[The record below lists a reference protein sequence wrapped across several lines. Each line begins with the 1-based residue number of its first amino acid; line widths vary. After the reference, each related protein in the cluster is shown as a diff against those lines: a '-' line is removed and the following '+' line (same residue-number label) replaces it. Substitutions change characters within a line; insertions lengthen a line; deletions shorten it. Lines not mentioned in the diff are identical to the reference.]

1 MTSTSRVTSL
11 IGLVGAG
18 GDDTPAVERVEIP
31 LFQRDYAQGR
41 DTPAVSDI
49 RANFLDVL
57 LRALG
62 GEPPEPVGLDFVYGE
77 VESGTLRPLD
87 GQQRLTTLFLLHW
100 YLASRAGRLDE
111 DQRWKQFS
119 YATRPSARLFCERLV
134 VSPLPAVDSRP
145 SDWIVDQPW
154 YLYVWRHDP
163 TIQSMLVMIDAI
175 DEHFTSVDAEA
186 AWGRLADEDE
196 PAISFLLLS
205 LPEMGSVE
213 DLYIKMNSR
222 GKPLTEFETFKAHFE
237 KTIESSDRAGEFALK
252 VDTTWSDLLWEMR
265 GDDDLTDDEF
275 LRYLE
280 FITEICEWREGRS
293 DGARSRLG
301 LRASVVFGDG
311 NPNRQHHLEFL
322 FSAFDVWTAR
332 SIDKTFDGVFTDRTG
347 DMTNRS
353 KLRVFFRNESTPRSP
368 VNLFDACCRSFG
380 ESRGR
385 ARVFSLGQSLMLYA
399 VLLHLTEDTEDFQ
412 RRVRILRNII
422 EASTDELRPDR
433 MHKILG
439 DVHAVIR
446 EGSVDKVTTLNKA
459 QVDDELRKEAFLDAN
474 PDLQDAVF
482 AMEDHEV
489 LRGSLG
495 AFELDPATLE
505 DRARSFLRLMSEPE
519 LWPDLT
525 AALLAVGEYQR
536 RRTNSRP
543 FLFGTNSKKHDNA
556 WRELLTG
563 ASFERLS
570 QTRQVLMELLDS
582 VGEAQAGAVRD
593 TLNQIA
599 SGFLEKRDSERRFD
613 WRYYIVKYPS
623 MREHGSSTYFAERFD
638 GEEQASMGY
647 SLCMLRGGASA
658 LNGRYRDPYLLA
670 IWRELEADSRI
681 EDPWF
686 TGYEDNAR
694 WLRLNRSGTGLRCVP
709 AGYKLSA
716 PPGEDQLGAFKSVAH
731 DLMADDENVIAVPQE
746 EVDGR
751 LVDSADRIQRGA
763 NIVRLLL
770 AAGL

>member
-11 IGLVGAG
+11 VGLFGAG
-18 GDDTPAVERVEIP
+18 GDDSPAVERVEIP

-41 DTPAVSDI
+41 DTAAVSDI

-57 LRALG
+57 LHAVD
-62 GEPPEPVGLDFVYGE
+62 GETPEPVGLDFIYGE
-77 VESGTLRPLD
+77 LELGTLRPLD

-100 YLASRAGRLDE
+100 YLASRAGQLDE
-111 DQRWKQFS
+111 DHRWKQFS

-134 VSPLPAVDSRP
+134 VSPLPAIDSHP
-145 SDWIVDQPW
+145 SEWIVDQFW

-175 DEHFTSVDAEA
+175 DERFKSIDADA
-186 AWGRLADEDE
+186 AWARLGDENE

-205 LPEMGSVE
+205 LPEMGSIE

-265 GDDDLTDDEF
+265 GDDDLIDDEF
-275 LRYLE
+275 LRYVE
-280 FITEICEWREGRS
+280 FVTEICEWREGRT
-293 DGARSRLG
+293 DGARTRLG
-301 LRASVVFGDG
+301 PRASIVFGDD
-311 NPNRQHHLEFL
+311 NPSRQHHLEFL
-322 FSAFDVWTAR
+322 FAAFDVWTAV
-332 SIDKTFDGVFTDRTG
+332 SIDATFDDLFTDGTG
-347 DMTNRS
+347 DATNPFKVR
-353 KLRVFFRNESTPRSP
+353 LFFRSEGTPQLP

-380 ESRGR
+380 EFRGR
-385 ARVFSLGQSLMLYA
+385 ARVFSLGQSLTLYA
-399 VLLHLTEDTEDFQ
+399 VLIHLTEGTEAFE
-412 RRVRILRNII
+412 RRVRILRNLI

-433 MHKILG
+433 MHKILD

-446 EGSVDKVTTLNKA
+446 DGAVDKVTTLNKA
-459 QVDDELRKEAFLDAN
+459 QVDDELRKAAFLETN
-474 PDLQDAVF
+474 PGLQEAVF
-482 AMEDHEV
+482 ALEDHDL

-495 AFELDPATLE
+495 AFELDATRFE
-505 DRARSFLRLMSEPE
+505 VRARSFLQLMSHPE

-525 AALLAVGEYQR
+525 RALLAVGEYQR

-563 ASFERLS
+563 ASYERLS
-570 QTRQVLMELLDS
+570 RTRQVVMELLDS
-582 VGEAQAGAVRD
+582 VAGAQAGTVGEMLKQTANDFLKVRE
-593 TLNQIA
+593 N
-599 SGFLEKRDSERRFD
+599 ERRFD
-613 WRYYIVKYPS
+613 WRYYMVKYAS
-623 MREHGSSTYFAERFD
+623 MREHGSSTYFAERFH
-638 GEEQASMGY
+638 GEEKASMGY

-694 WLRLNRSGTGLRCVP
+694 WLRLSRSGSSLRCVL
-709 AGYKLSA
+709 AGYKLAA
-716 PPGEDQLGAFKSVAH
+716 PQGDDRLGAFESVAQ
-731 DLMADDENVIAVPQE
+731 DLGADHENVIAVPQK

-751 LVDSADRIQRGA
+751 LVDSEDRIQQGA
-763 NIVRLLL
+763 NIVRRLL

>member
-1 MTSTSRVTSL
+1 MTSTGRRTSL
-11 IGLVGAG
+11 VGLFESGS
-18 GDDTPAVERVEIP
+18 DNTPGVERVEIP

-41 DTPAVSDI
+41 EDAVVSDI
-49 RANFLDVL
+49 RSNFLDVL
-57 LRALG
+57 LSAVR
-62 GEPPEPVGLDFVYGE
+62 GESAEPVSLDFVYGE
-77 VESGTLRPLD
+77 LESGTLRPLD

-100 YLASRAGRLDE
+100 YLASRAGQLDG
-111 DQRWKQFS
+111 DHQWKRFS

-134 VSPLPAVDSRP
+134 ASPLPAVDCHA

-175 DEHFTSVDAEA
+175 DERFKWVDGEA

-237 KTIESSDRAGEFALK
+237 KTIESSDRAGAFALK

-265 GDDDLTDDEF
+265 GDDDLIDDEF

-280 FITEICEWREGRS
+280 FITEICEWRAGRT

-301 LRASVVFGDG
+301 DRASIVFGDA
-311 NPNRQHHLEFL
+311 NPNRQFHLEFL
-322 FSAFDVWTAR
+322 FSAFDVWTDR
-332 SIDKTFDGVFTDRTG
+332 SIGATFEEVFTDSAP
-347 DMTNRS
+347 DMTNPS
-353 KLRVFFRNESTPRSP
+353 KVRLFFRSESTQQSP
-368 VNLFDACCRSFG
+368 LNLVDACCRLFG

-385 ARVFSLGQSLMLYA
+385 ARVFSLGQSITLCA
-399 VLLHLTEDTEDFQ
+399 VLLHLSEDTEDFQ
-412 RRVRILRNII
+412 RRVRVLRNIV

-433 MHKILG
+433 MDKILD
-439 DVHAVIR
+439 DVHAIIR
-446 EGSVDKVTTLNKA
+446 DGSFDKLTALNKA
-459 QVDDELRKEAFLDAN
+459 QGDDELRKEVFLKAN
-474 PDLQDAVF
+474 LGLQDVLF
-482 AMEDHEV
+482 ALEDHEV

-505 DRARSFLRLMSEPE
+505 TRATSFLRLMSESH

-525 AALLAVGEYQR
+525 AALLAVGDYQR
-536 RRTNSRP
+536 RRANSRP
-543 FLFGTNSKKHDNA
+543 FLFGTSSKKHENA
-556 WRELLTG
+556 WRDLLTG
-563 ASFERLS
+563 ATFERLS
-570 QTRQVLMELLDS
+570 QTRQVLMELLDL
-582 VGEAQAGAVRD
+582 VGDAQSGTLGD

-599 SGFLEKRDSERRFD
+599 SSFLEQRESERRFD
-613 WRYYIVKYPS
+613 WRYYMVKYPS
-623 MREHGSSTYFAERFD
+623 MREGGASTCFAERFD

-658 LNGRYRDPYLLA
+658 LNGRYRDPYLFA
-670 IWRELEADSRI
+670 IWRQLEADSRI

-686 TGYEDNAR
+686 SGYEENAR
-694 WLRLNRSGTGLRCVP
+694 WLRLNRSGSGVRCVRVGF
-709 AGYKLSA
+709 ALSS
-716 PPGEDQLGAFKSVAH
+716 PPEGDQLGAFNSLAH
-731 DLMADDENVIAVPQE
+731 SLGADHENVIAVPQE
-746 EVDGR
+746 EFDG
-751 LVDSADRIQRGA
+751 LLIDSEDRIQQGA
-763 NIVRLLL
+763 NIVRELL